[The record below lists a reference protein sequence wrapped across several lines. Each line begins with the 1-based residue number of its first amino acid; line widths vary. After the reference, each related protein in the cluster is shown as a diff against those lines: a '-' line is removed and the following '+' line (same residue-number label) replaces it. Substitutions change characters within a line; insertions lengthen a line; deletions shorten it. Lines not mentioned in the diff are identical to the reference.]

1 MNAKKTDIMVIGKD
15 TPQHPLPENRT
26 IDITV
31 DDNSEKQVTQLTYLG
46 FKITSDGTID
56 KEISVRIGKTTGAFN
71 HYQLNNIWKNKNI
84 SIILTLY

>member
-1 MNAKKTDIMVIGKD
+1 MNAKKTDIRVIGKD

-56 KEISVRIGKTTGAFN
+56 KK
-71 HYQLNNIWKNKNI
+71 
-84 SIILTLY
+84 